1 MEENECS
8 CNQPSFSDHHL
19 EYLDE
24 FLQLRCAPELI
35 TMGLF
40 PNSKEITESFAIW
53 SALRQFI
60 FPRMEQKLPTSE
72 SIDNR
77 QNAIIV
83 VGDGMTPR
91 TAALCAYLT
100 KGLWQC
106 YSIDPMLQYDT
117 YADMISI
124 NRRSITTVNHCT
136 EWKSIKGLRMARA
149 KIQTV
154 SVQCRKAIVVMMH
167 AHVTLEDAIAAIDA
181 SEGIIGIIT
190 CPCCK
195 WTSFQQQWQGQPPHH
210 KYTDLRLLSAKN
222 DMNVWY
228 FPQGCD
234 NKPTIISMNS
244 TNITIAEDKQ
254 LTTKQTIERNIWGID
269 TSISENILS
278 SRDGVKQRAIELWP
292 QIFSNGS
299 EAFSTTESDTI
310 AFNRTK
316 DSDMTQSTIDDSK
329 MWPWA
334 STSWSPKDIL
344 PLMKSYC
351 YSSTSSSSSLDVRDS
366 LPVLPSWFGKPVLV
380 VGTIAAVRR
389 CKHTIFYELHT
400 CVIPSKPLED
410 ILRLA
415 CDTSSMKNTIVEKIH
430 ASADTFP
437 ALLKSADR
445 MWTCVEYQRHLQ
457 AVASYDAT
465 IGRKTKDRNS
475 KIHINDTIAPLN
487 TDRVNVILSLLS
499 YERRSTAAKQHKL
512 STHTNSNSQSVH
524 TTSTHLQGKDHIK
537 VKLFDNN
544 PQPRQSLFPWAM
556 SLRPGDILVA
566 YCELGCNARQGPQ
579 LCLVDG
585 ILLFDTMLHVICAD
599 RRILR

>member
-1 MEENECS
+1 MS
-8 CNQPSFSDHHL
+8 
-19 EYLDE
+19 
-24 FLQLRCAPELI
+24 
-35 TMGLF
+35 LF
-40 PNSKEITESFAIW
+40 PNAKEITESFAVW

-60 FPRMEQKLPTSE
+60 FPRLEQQLSMSE
-72 SIDNR
+72 STDSISSMDSR

-117 YADMISI
+117 YADMVFI
-124 NRRSITTVNHCT
+124 NRGGITTADHCR

-167 AHVTLEDAIAAIDA
+167 AHVTLEDAIVAVDA
-181 SEGIIGIIT
+181 SEGIIGIVT

-195 WTSFQQQWQGQPPHH
+195 WAPFQQEWLGQPPHH
-210 KYTDLRLLSAKN
+210 KYTDLRLLSVKN
-222 DMNVWY
+222 EMNVWY
-228 FPQGCD
+228 FPQGYN
-234 NKPTIISMNS
+234 NKSTLMSVNS
-244 TNITIAEDKQ
+244 TTSAMAEDKR
-254 LTTKQTIERNIWGID
+254 LPTKQMTERNIWGID
-269 TSISENILS
+269 MSITDNIFS
-278 SRDGVKQRAIELWP
+278 NRDGVKQRAIELWP

-299 EAFSTTESDTI
+299 EAFNTTEVNRLSNTI
-310 AFNRTK
+310 ACNRTT
-316 DSDMTQSTIDDSK
+316 DSNMTQSTIDDSET
-329 MWPWA
+329 WPWA

-344 PLMKSYC
+344 PLMKSLC
-351 YSSTSSSSSLDVRDS
+351 YTSTSLPDVRDS
-366 LPVLPSWFGKPVLV
+366 LPVLPSWFAKSVLV
-380 VGTIAAVRR
+380 VGTIAAMRR
-389 CKHTIFYELHT
+389 CKQTVFYELHT
-400 CVIPSKPLED
+400 CTIPSEPLED

-415 CDTSSMKNTIVEKIH
+415 CGTSPTSNTTMEKTH

-437 ALLKSADR
+437 ILLKSADR

-465 IGRKTKDRNS
+465 IGRKTKDCNS
-475 KIHINDTIAPLN
+475 QTHANDLTVPSN
-487 TDRVNVILSLLS
+487 TDRVNVVLSLLS
-499 YERRSTAAKQHKL
+499 YERRTTAAKQPKL
-512 STHTNSNSQSVH
+512 STETNENIQTVE
-524 TTSTHLQGKDHIK
+524 TTSTLLQSKDSIK
-537 VKLFDNN
+537 VKLFNYN

-556 SLRPGDILVA
+556 NLRPGDILVA
-566 YCELGCNARQGPQ
+566 YCELGCNAKKGPQ

-585 ILLFDTMLHVICAD
+585 ILLFDSMLHVICAD